1 MLRIGLTG
9 LPGCGKTTLFQALT
23 GIATHIGAAAKRE
36 VHVGQAKVPDPRLE
50 DLNRVFQKPKAIP
63 AIVEY
68 VDVAGFSAGD
78 ARRAGFR
85 ESATSWEDQFLGD
98 LRTCDALLQVL
109 RGFDAPGL
117 SPADPLRDFRSAEAE
132 FILSDQIILE
142 KRQSR
147 LQRDLHKHPAAEVKA
162 ELELLDRC
170 LNALNQEKPLR
181 TIALSPA
188 DMPFLKAYA
197 PLSIKPQLAVLNV
210 SEDDVRRESELI
222 QNLRPQIGSP
232 CVHLSAVCATLEME
246 IAQLDPDSARQ
257 FMEDLGIESSALD
270 RLVRASY
277 ELLGLISFFTIGDAE
292 VRAWTIR
299 RGSTAREAAGVVHT
313 DMERGFIRAEVV
325 NFADFQPRGGFA
337 ACRHDGVLHLQGKEY
352 MVQDGDIIQF
362 RFAI

>member
-9 LPGCGKTTLFQALT
+9 LPECGKTLLFRALT
-23 GIATHIGAAAKRE
+23 GVATHVGAAAKRE

-50 DLNRVFQKPKAIP
+50 ELNRVFQKPKAIH

-78 ARRAGFR
+78 ARRSGFR

-98 LRTCDALLQVL
+98 IRTCDALLHVL
-109 RGFDAPGL
+109 RCFDSPGL
-117 SPADPLRDFRSAEAE
+117 SPANPLNDFRSAEAE

-142 KRQSR
+142 KRQAR
-147 LQRDLHKHPAAEVKA
+147 LQKEYQKHPTPEAKA
-162 ELELLDRC
+162 EFELLERC
-170 LNALNQEKPLR
+170 LSALNQEKPLR
-181 TIALSPA
+181 SISLSQA
-188 DMPFLKAYA
+188 DKPFLKAYA
-197 PLSIKPQLAVLNV
+197 PLSIKPQLVVLNV

-222 QNLRPQIGSP
+222 QSLRPQIESP
-232 CVHLSAVCATLEME
+232 NVHLSAACATLEME
-246 IAQLDPDSARQ
+246 IAQLDPDSARL
-257 FMEDLGIESSALD
+257 FMEELGIESSALD

-277 ELLGLISFFTIGDAE
+277 ELLGLISFFTVGDAE

-299 RGSTAREAAGVVHT
+299 RDLTAREAAGVVHT

-337 ACRHDGVLHLQGKEY
+337 ACRHDGVLHLHGKEY

-362 RFAI
+362 RFAV